1 MRGGGFRTN
10 EESEVKDLR
19 RKGLFEM
26 FEFGLTFEV
35 CEFGLNG
42 DVGDGRLDGG
52 VIKLLLLA

>member
-1 MRGGGFRTN
+1 MRGGELRTN

-19 RKGLFEM
+19 RKGLFETVG
-26 FEFGLTFEV
+26 FGLTFEV

-52 VIKLLLLA
+52 VIKLLLLP

>member
-1 MRGGGFRTN
+1 MRTN

-19 RKGLFEM
+19 RKGLFETVG
-26 FEFGLTFEV
+26 FGLTFEV

-52 VIKLLLLA
+52 VIKLLLLP